1 MLFLL
6 ITDEPVGAAPSGEIG
21 GKSRTVLLEMLTDD
35 VDDETTDIEFVTT
48 PRTDS
53 DAEPQEAE
61 ISKQEEEVEKPD
73 VSAAPA
79 QNKEAALNETTKDLL
94 NESFEAMI
102 NIHRYR
108 NHFSATNYENIDLS
122 RQQSITFI
130 HRE

>member
-1 MLFLL
+1 MFLF
-6 ITDEPVGAAPSGEIG
+6 ITDESAGAAPSGEIG

-35 VDDETTDIEFVTT
+35 ADDETTDIEFVTT

-53 DAEPQEAE
+53 EAEPQEAE

-73 VSAAPA
+73 VSTAPT
-79 QNKEAALNETTKDLL
+79 QNKEAALDETTKDLL

-108 NHFSATNYENIDLS
+108 TVLK
-122 RQQSITFI
+122 FI
-130 HRE
+130 